1 VCGNYKLGST
11 SIKPITS
18 PSKYVILFAAS
29 NKMTLYHHFAS
40 KDELVAEYL
49 REAAKETDTF

>member
-1 VCGNYKLGST
+1 VGVAAIAQT
-11 SIKPITS
+11 
-18 PSKYVILFAAS
+18 AAS

-49 REAAKETDTF
+49 RESAKEADAL